1 MQKYIIPILIA
12 VLLMFC
18 FWNQKKS
25 VVEVNYNIESLEIN
39 ELKATI
45 EELKKLK
52 DIKTVIA
59 SYEITNAS
67 VISRS
72 IFDWSNTLVIDKGSN
87 DGIEEGEVVTNHEA
101 LIGTVVEVKPRT
113 SVVRLITDNQNKVSA
128 KVLGKETV
136 YGVIGDYQN
145 NYLTMSG
152 TKSEVEIG
160 SQVVTTGMSY
170 IYPSGI
176 YIGEVDNLDDSIVY
190 IKTPVD
196 FNNILYVSVLKR
208 E

>member
-1 MQKYIIPILIA
+1 MQKYIISILIA

-67 VISRS
+67 VISRG

-176 YIGEVDNLDDSIVY
+176 YIGEVDNLDDM
-190 IKTPVD
+190 
-196 FNNILYVSVLKR
+196 FLC
-208 E
+208 